1 MRILNVTQSYA
12 PFFEFGGPPVK
23 VRALA
28 EGLARRG
35 HQVSVL
41 TTDWGLERRFEKTPE
56 EAPASEGPY
65 GRAREIGGVAVV
77 YLAKWLHYRAA
88 SWNPGLRKYLRAE
101 LKNFD
106 VAHIFGLYDLLGP
119 GTAAEC
125 RKHGIPY
132 VIEPIGMYLP
142 IVRNLWLKRIY
153 HRFLGRE
160 MVEGASL
167 VVATAEQERRELVSG
182 GIAKEKI
189 LLRRNGVDSPS
200 VLPERGSF
208 REEFEIP
215 ANAKLVLF
223 LGRLSEKKSPDLLL
237 KAFAGATGSG
247 PGRGRRADLAFVGP
261 DETGMKARL
270 RKMAK
275 SLGLG
280 ERVHFSDALEGEAKW
295 QAYRDADIFV
305 LPSQNENF
313 GNTAAEAVAA
323 GTPVIVTDQ
332 CGIAPLLEDV
342 AGMVV
347 KHDEKDLRG
356 ALARLLEDNGL
367 RTKLKD
373 GCKIAYHRLDWEEPL
388 AEMEAAYQNLA
399 ARGGT

>member
-1 MRILNVTQSYA
+1 MRILNVTQSYS

-41 TTDWGLERRFEKTPE
+41 TTDWGLEQRFEKTPK

-125 RKHGIPY
+125 RKRGIPY
-132 VIEPIGMYLP
+132 VVEPIGMYLP

-167 VVATAEQERRELVSG
+167 VVATAEQERRELVCG

-261 DETGMKARL
+261 DEAGMKARL

-388 AEMEAAYQNLA
+388 AEMEAAYRRLA

>member
-41 TTDWGLERRFEKTPE
+41 TTDWGLEQRFEKTPK

-132 VIEPIGMYLP
+132 VVEPIGMYLP

-247 PGRGRRADLAFVGP
+247 PGRERRADLAFVGP

-270 RKMAK
+270 AKMAK

-367 RTKLKD
+367 RTKLKE

-388 AEMEAAYQNLA
+388 AEMEAAYQSLA

>member
-41 TTDWGLERRFEKTPE
+41 TTDWGLEQRFEKTPE

-65 GRAREIGGVAVV
+65 GRVREIGGVAVV

-125 RKHGIPY
+125 RKRGIPY
-132 VIEPIGMYLP
+132 VVEPIGMYLP

-200 VLPERGSF
+200 VLPERGNF

-388 AEMEAAYQNLA
+388 AEMEAAYRSLA

>member
-41 TTDWGLERRFEKTPE
+41 TTDWGLEQRFEKMSK

-132 VIEPIGMYLP
+132 VVEPIGMYLP

-247 PGRGRRADLAFVGP
+247 PGRERRADLAFVGP

-270 RKMAK
+270 AKMAK

-367 RTKLKD
+367 RTKLKE

-388 AEMEAAYQNLA
+388 AEMEAAYQSLA

>member
-41 TTDWGLERRFEKTPE
+41 TTDWGLEQRFEKTPK
-56 EAPASEGPY
+56 EAPASQGPY
-65 GRAREIGGVAVV
+65 GRGLEIGGVAVV

-132 VIEPIGMYLP
+132 VLEPIGMYLP

-261 DETGMKARL
+261 DEAGMKARL
-270 RKMAK
+270 RKMAR

-367 RTKLKD
+367 RTKLKQ
-373 GCKIAYHRLDWEEPL
+373 GCEIAYHRLDWEEPL
-388 AEMEAAYQNLA
+388 AEMEAAYRSLA

>member
-41 TTDWGLERRFEKTPE
+41 TTDWGLERRFEKTPK

-125 RKHGIPY
+125 RKRGIPY
-132 VIEPIGMYLP
+132 VVEPIGMYLP

-167 VVATAEQERRELVSG
+167 VVATAEQEQSELVSG

-189 LLRRNGVDSPS
+189 LLRRNGVDAPS
-200 VLPERGSF
+200 VLPERGNF

-388 AEMEAAYQNLA
+388 AEMEAAYQSLA

>member
-1 MRILNVTQSYA
+1 MRILNVTQSYS

-41 TTDWGLERRFEKTPE
+41 TTDWGLEQRFEKTPK

-237 KAFAGATGSG
+237 KAFAGATGPG

-367 RTKLKD
+367 RTKLKE

-388 AEMEAAYQNLA
+388 AEMEAAYQSLA

>member
-41 TTDWGLERRFEKTPE
+41 TTDWGLEQRFEKTPK
-56 EAPASEGPY
+56 EAPASQGPY
-65 GRAREIGGVAVV
+65 GRGLEIGGVAVV

-132 VIEPIGMYLP
+132 VLEPIGMYLP

-167 VVATAEQERRELVSG
+167 VVATAEQERRELVCG

-189 LLRRNGVDSPS
+189 LLRRNGVDAPS
-200 VLPERGSF
+200 VLPQRGNF
-208 REEFEIP
+208 REEFQIP

-367 RTKLKD
+367 RTKLKE

-388 AEMEAAYQNLA
+388 AEMEAAYRRLA

>member
-41 TTDWGLERRFEKTPE
+41 TTDWGLEQRFEKTPK
-56 EAPASEGPY
+56 EAPASQGPY
-65 GRAREIGGVAVV
+65 GRGLEIGGVAVV

-125 RKHGIPY
+125 RKRGIPY
-132 VIEPIGMYLP
+132 VVEPIGMYLP

-167 VVATAEQERRELVSG
+167 VVATAEQERRELVCG

-261 DETGMKARL
+261 DEAGMKARL

-367 RTKLKD
+367 RTKLKE

-388 AEMEAAYQNLA
+388 AEMEAAYRRLA

>member
-41 TTDWGLERRFEKTPE
+41 TTDWGLEQRFGKTPK
-56 EAPASEGPY
+56 EAPAREGPY

-132 VIEPIGMYLP
+132 VVEPIGMYLP

-167 VVATAEQERRELVSG
+167 VVATAEQERRELVCG

-200 VLPERGSF
+200 GLPERGNF

-367 RTKLKD
+367 RTKLKQ
-373 GCKIAYHRLDWEEPL
+373 GCEIAYHRLDWEEPL
-388 AEMEAAYQNLA
+388 AEMEAAYRRLA

>member
-41 TTDWGLERRFEKTPE
+41 TTDWGLEQRFEKTPK
-56 EAPASEGPY
+56 EAPASQGPY
-65 GRAREIGGVAVV
+65 GRGLEIGGVAVV

-132 VIEPIGMYLP
+132 VLEPIGMYLP

-167 VVATAEQERRELVSG
+167 VVATAEQERRELVCG

-189 LLRRNGVDSPS
+189 LLRRNGVDAPS
-200 VLPERGSF
+200 VLPQRGNF
-208 REEFEIP
+208 REEFQIP

-367 RTKLKD
+367 RTKLKE

-388 AEMEAAYQNLA
+388 AEMEAAYRSLA

>member
-41 TTDWGLERRFEKTPE
+41 TTDWGLEQRFEKTPE

-132 VIEPIGMYLP
+132 VLEPIGMYLP

-167 VVATAEQERRELVSG
+167 VVATAEQERRELVCG

-247 PGRGRRADLAFVGP
+247 PGRERRADLAFVGP

-270 RKMAK
+270 AKMAK

-356 ALARLLEDNGL
+356 ALERLLEDNGL
-367 RTKLKD
+367 CTKLKE

-388 AEMEAAYQNLA
+388 AEMEAAYRRLA

>member
-41 TTDWGLERRFEKTPE
+41 TTDWGLEQRFEKTPK
-56 EAPASEGPY
+56 EAPASQGPY
-65 GRAREIGGVAVV
+65 GRGLEIGGVAVV

-132 VIEPIGMYLP
+132 VVEPIGMYLP

-367 RTKLKD
+367 RTKLKE

-388 AEMEAAYQNLA
+388 AEMEAAYRSLA

>member
-41 TTDWGLERRFEKTPE
+41 TTDWGLERRFEKTPK

-132 VIEPIGMYLP
+132 VVEPIGMYLP

-200 VLPERGSF
+200 VLPERGYF
-208 REEFEIP
+208 RAEFEIP

-367 RTKLKD
+367 RTKLKE

-388 AEMEAAYQNLA
+388 AEMEAAYRRLA

>member
-41 TTDWGLERRFEKTPE
+41 TTDWGLEQRFEKTPK
-56 EAPASEGPY
+56 EAPASQGPY
-65 GRAREIGGVAVV
+65 GRGLEIGGVAVV
-77 YLAKWLHYRAA
+77 YLAKWLHYRAV

-101 LKNFD
+101 LQNFD

-132 VIEPIGMYLP
+132 VLEPIGMYLP

-167 VVATAEQERRELVSG
+167 VVATAEQERRELVCG

-367 RTKLKD
+367 RTKLKE

-388 AEMEAAYQNLA
+388 AEMEAAYRSLA

>member
-41 TTDWGLERRFEKTPE
+41 TTDWGLEQRFEKTPK
-56 EAPASEGPY
+56 EAPASQGPY
-65 GRAREIGGVAVV
+65 GRGLEIGGVAVV

-132 VIEPIGMYLP
+132 VLEPIGMYLP

-270 RKMAK
+270 AKMAK

-367 RTKLKD
+367 RTKLKE

-388 AEMEAAYQNLA
+388 AEMEAAYRSLA

>member
-1 MRILNVTQSYA
+1 
-12 PFFEFGGPPVK
+12 
-23 VRALA
+23 
-28 EGLARRG
+28 
-35 HQVSVL
+35 
-41 TTDWGLERRFEKTPE
+41 
-56 EAPASEGPY
+56 
-65 GRAREIGGVAVV
+65 
-77 YLAKWLHYRAA
+77 
-88 SWNPGLRKYLRAE
+88 
-101 LKNFD
+101 
-106 VAHIFGLYDLLGP
+106 
-119 GTAAEC
+119 
-125 RKHGIPY
+125 
-132 VIEPIGMYLP
+132 
-142 IVRNLWLKRIY
+142 
-153 HRFLGRE
+153 

-167 VVATAEQERRELVSG
+167 VVATAEQEQSELVSG

-189 LLRRNGVDSPS
+189 LLRRNGVDAPS
-200 VLPERGSF
+200 VLPQRGNF

-247 PGRGRRADLAFVGP
+247 PGRERRADLAFVGP

-270 RKMAK
+270 AKMAK

-367 RTKLKD
+367 RTKLKE

-388 AEMEAAYQNLA
+388 AEMEAAYQSLA

>member
-1 MRILNVTQSYA
+1 
-12 PFFEFGGPPVK
+12 
-23 VRALA
+23 
-28 EGLARRG
+28 
-35 HQVSVL
+35 
-41 TTDWGLERRFEKTPE
+41 
-56 EAPASEGPY
+56 
-65 GRAREIGGVAVV
+65 
-77 YLAKWLHYRAA
+77 LAKWLHYRAA

-132 VIEPIGMYLP
+132 VVEPIGMYLP

-167 VVATAEQERRELVSG
+167 VVATAEQEQSELVSG

-189 LLRRNGVDSPS
+189 LLRRNGVDAPS
-200 VLPERGSF
+200 VLPQRGNF
-208 REEFEIP
+208 REEFQIP

-261 DETGMKARL
+261 DEAGMKARL

-323 GTPVIVTDQ
+323 GTPVIVTDR
-332 CGIAPLLEDV
+332 CGIAPLLKDV
-342 AGMVV
+342 AAMVV

-367 RTKLKD
+367 RTKLKQ
-373 GCKIAYHRLDWEEPL
+373 GCEIAYHRLDWEEPL
-388 AEMEAAYQNLA
+388 AEMEAAYRRLA

>member
-41 TTDWGLERRFEKTPE
+41 TTDWGLEQRFEKTPK
-56 EAPASEGPY
+56 EALASEGPY

-125 RKHGIPY
+125 RKRGIPY
-132 VIEPIGMYLP
+132 VVEPIGMYLP

-189 LLRRNGVDSPS
+189 LLRRNGVDAPS
-200 VLPERGSF
+200 VLPQRGNF
-208 REEFEIP
+208 REEFQIP

-261 DETGMKARL
+261 DEAGMKARL

-367 RTKLKD
+367 RTKLKE

-388 AEMEAAYQNLA
+388 AEMEAAYQSLA

>member
-41 TTDWGLERRFEKTPE
+41 TTDWGLERRFEKTPK

-132 VIEPIGMYLP
+132 VVEPIGMYLP

-388 AEMEAAYQNLA
+388 AEMEAAYQSLA

>member
-41 TTDWGLERRFEKTPE
+41 TTDWGLEQRFEKTPK

-275 SLGLG
+275 SFGLG

-332 CGIAPLLEDV
+332 CGIAPLLKDV

-388 AEMEAAYQNLA
+388 AEMEAAYQSLA

>member
-41 TTDWGLERRFEKTPE
+41 TTDWGLEQRFEKTPK
-56 EAPASEGPY
+56 EALASEGPY
-65 GRAREIGGVAVV
+65 GRARETGGVAVV

-101 LKNFD
+101 LQNFD

-132 VIEPIGMYLP
+132 VVEPIGMYLP

-261 DETGMKARL
+261 DEAGMKARL
-270 RKMAK
+270 RKMAR

-367 RTKLKD
+367 RTKLKE

-388 AEMEAAYQNLA
+388 AEMEAAYRSLA

>member
-125 RKHGIPY
+125 RKRGIPY
-132 VIEPIGMYLP
+132 VVEPIGMYLP

-388 AEMEAAYQNLA
+388 AEMEAAYQSLA

>member
-1 MRILNVTQSYA
+1 M
-12 PFFEFGGPPVK
+12 
-23 VRALA
+23 
-28 EGLARRG
+28 
-35 HQVSVL
+35 
-41 TTDWGLERRFEKTPE
+41 
-56 EAPASEGPY
+56 
-65 GRAREIGGVAVV
+65 
-77 YLAKWLHYRAA
+77 
-88 SWNPGLRKYLRAE
+88 
-101 LKNFD
+101 KNFD

-119 GTAAEC
+119 ATAREC
-125 RKHGIPY
+125 RKRGIPY
-132 VIEPIGMYLP
+132 VVEPIGMYLP

-160 MVEGASL
+160 MVAGASL
-167 VVATAEQERRELVSG
+167 VVATAEQEQSELVSG

-189 LLRRNGVDSPS
+189 LLRRNGVDAPS
-200 VLPERGSF
+200 VLPERGNF
-208 REEFEIP
+208 REAFEIP
-215 ANAKLVLF
+215 AKAKLVLF

-237 KAFAGATGSG
+237 KAFRGATASG
-247 PGRGRRADLAFVGP
+247 PRGERRADLAFVGP

-295 QAYRDADIFV
+295 EAYRDADIFV

-332 CGIAPLLEDV
+332 CGIAPLLRDL
-342 AGMVV
+342 AGIVV
-347 KHDEKDLRG
+347 KHDEEDLRG

-367 RTKLKD
+367 CTKLKE
-373 GCKIAYHRLDWEEPL
+373 GCAIAYHRLDWEEPL
-388 AEMEAAYQNLA
+388 AEMEAAYRRLA
-399 ARGGT
+399 ARGRT

>member
-41 TTDWGLERRFEKTPE
+41 TTDWGLERRFEKTPK

-125 RKHGIPY
+125 RKRGIPY
-132 VIEPIGMYLP
+132 VVEPIGMYLP

-388 AEMEAAYQNLA
+388 AEMEAAYQSLA

>member
-41 TTDWGLERRFEKTPE
+41 TTDWGLERRFEKTPK

-125 RKHGIPY
+125 RKRGIPY
-132 VIEPIGMYLP
+132 VVEPIGMYLP

-189 LLRRNGVDSPS
+189 LLRRNGVDAPS
-200 VLPERGSF
+200 VLPQRGNF
-208 REEFEIP
+208 RAEFQIP

-237 KAFAGATGSG
+237 AAFAGATGSG

-388 AEMEAAYQNLA
+388 AEMEAAYQSLA

>member
-237 KAFAGATGSG
+237 KAFAGATGPG

-280 ERVHFSDALEGEAKW
+280 ERVHFSDALEGRAKW

-332 CGIAPLLEDV
+332 CGIAPLLKDV

-388 AEMEAAYQNLA
+388 AEMEAAYQSLA

>member
-41 TTDWGLERRFEKTPE
+41 TTDWGLERRFEKTPK

-237 KAFAGATGSG
+237 KAFAGATGPG

-388 AEMEAAYQNLA
+388 AEMEAAYQSLA